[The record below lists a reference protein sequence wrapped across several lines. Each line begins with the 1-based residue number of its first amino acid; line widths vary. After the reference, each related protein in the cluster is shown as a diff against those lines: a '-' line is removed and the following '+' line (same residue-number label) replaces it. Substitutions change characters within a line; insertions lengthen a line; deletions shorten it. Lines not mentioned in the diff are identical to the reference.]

1 MSNLTVD
8 LLDDTSIRLA
18 LDILHKLIKLETIT
32 EETSDIHMLGLSARA
47 ESVMKYGGINTISEL
62 CSMKRYEITK
72 LPSAG
77 KKTLSEI
84 DEALA
89 AIGLRLK

>member
-1 MSNLTVD
+1 
-8 LLDDTSIRLA
+8 
-18 LDILHKLIKLETIT
+18 
-32 EETSDIHMLGLSARA
+32 
-47 ESVMKYGGINTISEL
+47 
-62 CSMKRYEITK
+62 MKRYEITK